1 MYLLQPL
8 IEDTHVLVAIL
19 MNCTVIVPVLGQIAA
34 FDLGLQCLAIL
45 QQFLD
50 TLAGIDLF
58 LGKVICFLYI
68 YMGKMLKNH
77 FLIMY

>member
-50 TLAGIDLF
+50 TSADIDLF
-58 LGKVICFLYI
+58 
-68 YMGKMLKNH
+68 
-77 FLIMY
+77 